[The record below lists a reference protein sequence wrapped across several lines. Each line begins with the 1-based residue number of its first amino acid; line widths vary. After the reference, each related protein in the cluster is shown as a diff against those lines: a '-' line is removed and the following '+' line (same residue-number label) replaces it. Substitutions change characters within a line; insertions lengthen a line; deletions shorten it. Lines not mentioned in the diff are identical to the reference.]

1 MRRPRG
7 DVEPSFENL
16 ACFLEM
22 SDLATDLQLVN
33 TSSLAAPTTL
43 TSKVATRSHTKR
55 RPHNVGRTLRRRQLA
70 RHGASPAPTRSI
82 PPTLRAPP
90 RKNIVIIAT
99 DPAPRS
105 PSFLFVQFMRVGA
118 VAVGLGYGAV
128 MGMFSGLVRSR
139 SIASPPLPAYPFPA
153 VKPRTGDKI
162 GLPESLPRKATT
174 HLSHLPPTPPA
185 VQINNT
191 AIRHRGSHD
200 ERGVGRL
207 Q

>member
-33 TSSLAAPTTL
+33 TSSLAAPPTL

-70 RHGASPAPTRSI
+70 RHGASPAPTRPI
-82 PPTLRAPP
+82 PPTHPRAPH
-90 RKNIVIIAT
+90 KNIVIIAT

-139 SIASPPLPAYPFPA
+139 SHASPLPAYPFGSA
-153 VKPRTGDKI
+153 LKPRTGDKI
-162 GLPESLPRKATT
+162 GLPESLPREATT
-174 HLSHLPPTPPA
+174 HLSHLPPTTPA

-200 ERGVGRL
+200 ERGVGSL
-207 Q
+207 P

>member
-1 MRRPRG
+1 
-7 DVEPSFENL
+7 
-16 ACFLEM
+16 M

-70 RHGASPAPTRSI
+70 RHGASPAPTRPI
-82 PPTLRAPP
+82 PPTHPRAPH
-90 RKNIVIIAT
+90 KNIVIIAT

-105 PSFLFVQFMRVGA
+105 PSFLFRSVHARGRR
-118 VAVGLGYGAV
+118 GG
-128 MGMFSGLVRSR
+128 RSR
-139 SIASPPLPAYPFPA
+139 LRGGDGHVLRTGAFTIPRRITTPMAHPFGSA
-153 VKPRTGDKI
+153 LKPRTGDKI
-162 GLPESLPRKATT
+162 GLPESLPREATT

-200 ERGVGRL
+200 ERGVGSL
-207 Q
+207 P